1 MTLLDIYEFN
11 CTGDGDF
18 LLDTYVYDKEL
29 NIDAADGELIID
41 TCGDIDIVESN
52 VMSEILNVSWR
63 QIFTFDQRERM
74 RQVIEYGLFLPS
86 PKNLLK

>member
-1 MTLLDIYEFN
+1 MCIRDSN

-18 LLDTYVYDKEL
+18 LLDTYAYLKVF
-29 NIDAADGELIID
+29 NNDASDFELIID

-52 VMSEILNVSWR
+52 VMSEIINVSFR